1 MIRGGLAFKAML
13 FFREFGLLFFLAL
26 DIALGWHFSAGF
38 AFSSVLYTIRETQ
51 EMESGSA
58 IIAYKVEIAQ
68 IVRKGI
74 RKLHCPNINF
84 LTAI

>member
-1 MIRGGLAFKAML
+1 MIRGGLAFEAML
-13 FFREFGLLFFLAL
+13 SFREFGLLFLAL
-26 DIALGWHFSAGF
+26 DIALGSHFSAGF
-38 AFSSVLYTIRETQ
+38 AFPSVLYTIRETQ
-51 EMESGSA
+51 EMELGSA
-58 IIAYKVEIAQ
+58 IIAYKVEIVQ